1 MTGLLPADAAYGLML
16 VKRPLLQ
23 TEGSLVQVLEEE
35 DSLLLKAESG
45 DGARKEMKRQKDGET
60 ERGRESE
67 SKRERQRRREKERKT
82 HREKRERKERERK
95 TGDIKK
101 EREY

>member
-35 DSLLLKAESG
+35 DSSLLKAESG
-45 DGARKEMKRQKDGET
+45 DGTERNEET
-60 ERGRESE
+60 ERRRDRE
-67 SKRERQRRREKERKT
+67 
-82 HREKRERKERERK
+82 
-95 TGDIKK
+95 G
-101 EREY
+101 